1 MSCCGLQN
9 DDAYVA
15 IKMLLESVSAVSALV
30 LTADQKTD
38 SQERVDN
45 LDSLIEGLGELALL
59 MAQGKLKKNE
69 KNQVKQLVKLHN
81 TAVND
86 RIRPHVQALHQ
97 NTQVK
102 I

>member
-1 MSCCGLQN
+1 LNN
-9 DDAYVA
+9 DDAYAA
-15 IKMLLESVSAVSALV
+15 IKLLLESVSAVSALV
-30 LTADQKTD
+30 LSDQKTD